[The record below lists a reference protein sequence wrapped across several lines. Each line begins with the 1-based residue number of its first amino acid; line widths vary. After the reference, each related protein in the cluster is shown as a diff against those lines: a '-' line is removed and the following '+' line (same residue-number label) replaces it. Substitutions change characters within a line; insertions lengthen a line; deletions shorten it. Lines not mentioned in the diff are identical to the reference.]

1 MKGIKFL
8 LITVIC
14 LFTVSACKE
23 KQTANQK
30 TMSQKEKTTM
40 KIQVENNQTTILYK
54 LNESDGAK
62 QLYEQLPLK
71 VKIENFNTNEKIFYP
86 PKKLDTKNTP
96 MANAKAGTLAYYA
109 PWGNIVMFYGDFG
122 KGQGLYELGNV
133 ISGKNDIQNLK
144 GTITTAKLDQ

>member
-14 LFTVSACKE
+14 LLAVSACKE
-23 KQTANQK
+23 KQTTNQK
-30 TMSQKEKTTM
+30 IIPQKEKTTM
-40 KIQVENNQTTILYK
+40 KIQIESDQTTIVYE

-71 VKIENFNTNEKIFYP
+71 VEVENFSTNEKIFYP

-96 MANAKAGTLAYYA
+96 MANAKAGTLAYYE
-109 PWGNIVMFYGDFG
+109 PWGNVVMFYGDFG
-122 KGQGLYELGNV
+122 KGQGLYELGDIV
-133 ISGKNDIQNLK
+133 TGKNDIKNLK
-144 GTITTAKLDQ
+144 GSLMITKEE

>member
-14 LFTVSACKE
+14 LLTVSACKE
-23 KQTANQK
+23 KQTTNQK
-30 TMSQKEKTTM
+30 IIPQKEKTTM
-40 KIQVENNQTTILYK
+40 KIQIESDQTTIVYE

-71 VKIENFNTNEKIFYP
+71 VEVENFSTNEKIFYP

-96 MANAKAGTLAYYA
+96 MANAKAGTLAYYE
-109 PWGNIVMFYGDFG
+109 PWGNVVMFYGDFG
-122 KGQGLYELGNV
+122 KGQGLYELGDIV
-133 ISGKNDIQNLK
+133 TGKNDIKNLK
-144 GTITTAKLDQ
+144 GSLMITKEE